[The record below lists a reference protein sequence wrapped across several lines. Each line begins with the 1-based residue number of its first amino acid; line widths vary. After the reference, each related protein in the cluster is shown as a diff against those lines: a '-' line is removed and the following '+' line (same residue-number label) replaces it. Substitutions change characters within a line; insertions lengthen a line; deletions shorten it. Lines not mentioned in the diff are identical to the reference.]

1 MAGFDI
7 ESLVT
12 KDKKNFK
19 EQSKRG
25 RPVSSKENLDQKVVV
40 LFSKTQKDKLIK
52 KIETTKFK
60 STGDYIRSLIEK
72 EIKSF

>member
-40 LFSKTQKDKLIK
+40 LFSKTQKGCI
-52 KIETTKFK
+52 FNP
-60 STGDYIRSLIEK
+60 
-72 EIKSF
+72 